1 MRFQELPHIP
11 VLGQALQEG
20 DVLEVAQRAVL
31 ITFLIQEINRR
42 DKDIM
47 CK

>member
-1 MRFQELPHIP
+1 MELDVFEFQELPHIP

-31 ITFLIQEINRR
+31 ITFLIQEISFTS
-42 DKDIM
+42 
-47 CK
+47 